1 MFPKTLD
8 RYLLRR
14 TLAPMSAVLISTMVA
29 FLMERLMRSFDLLSQ
44 TTEGFRYLTELLVN
58 LTPHYVGLTLP
69 GGFFIGLFVVVN
81 GLNKS
86 SEIDAILASG
96 TSLAR
101 FTTPFVAL
109 GVLLMVLSIILF
121 GFVQPYSRYAYHAVL
136 HAAENAGWNGDVRPK
151 ALLSAGPDFFLTA
164 DRTDAS
170 GRYLQQV
177 FIRRIDPNGREDILT
192 AVTAVVHKSPAD
204 SEIALELTN
213 GRQISTVAG
222 AQSYVVNFSRLMFN
236 VPAGDAG
243 LLRLRGEDVSELTLI
258 ELARQGGG
266 LEPAALPRET
276 LLAAL
281 YARLARALIL
291 PLLPLIAVPF
301 GLSAKRAGSGAA
313 IATGGVLLF
322 AFEILMVLGQATA
335 TRATALAAVA
345 LPALIF
351 AAICVATFVVSQRRP
366 GENPVSWFIEK
377 VAAVADAV
385 IKAVRRR
392 RVAEVSGGA

>member
-1 MFPKTLD
+1 MFPNTLD

-14 TLAPMSAVLISTMVA
+14 TVAPMSAVLISTMVA

-44 TTEGFRYLTELLVN
+44 TTEGVRYLTELLVN

-81 GLNKS
+81 ALNKS

-96 TSLAR
+96 TSLTR
-101 FTTPFVAL
+101 FTAPFVAM
-109 GVLLMVLSIILF
+109 GALLMVLSVFLF

-151 ALLSAGPDFFLTA
+151 ALLSAGSDFFLTA

-177 FIRRIDPNGREDILT
+177 FIRRIDPNGREDIVT
-192 AVTAVVHKSPAD
+192 AVSAVVHKDPTD
-204 SEIALELTN
+204 RQIALELTN

-258 ELARQGGG
+258 ELARQGFG
-266 LEPAALPRET
+266 LEPASAPRET

-301 GLSAKRAGSGAA
+301 GLSAKRAGAGAA
-313 IATGGVLLF
+313 VATGGVLLF

-335 TRATALAAVA
+335 TRATALVAVA
-345 LPALIF
+345 LPAVTF
-351 AAICVATFVVSQRRP
+351 AAICIATFVVSQRRP
-366 GENPVSWFIEK
+366 GENPVSWFIEH
-377 VAAVADAV
+377 VAAVAEAV

-392 RVAEVSGGA
+392 RVAEVGGGA

>member
-1 MFPKTLD
+1 MIFPNTLD

-44 TTEGFRYLTELLVN
+44 TTEGLRYLAELLVN

-96 TSLAR
+96 TSLTR
-101 FTTPFVAL
+101 FTAPFVAM
-109 GVLLMVLSIILF
+109 GVLLMVLSVILF

-151 ALLSAGPDFFLTA
+151 ALLSAGSDFFLTA

-192 AVTAVVHKSPAD
+192 AVSAVVHKNPAD
-204 SEIALELTN
+204 SHIALELTN

-222 AQSYVVNFSRLMFN
+222 AQSYVVNFSR
-236 VPAGDAG
+236 PC
-243 LLRLRGEDVSELTLI
+243 VS
-258 ELARQGGG
+258 
-266 LEPAALPRET
+266 
-276 LLAAL
+276 
-281 YARLARALIL
+281 
-291 PLLPLIAVPF
+291 
-301 GLSAKRAGSGAA
+301 S
-313 IATGGVLLF
+313 
-322 AFEILMVLGQATA
+322 
-335 TRATALAAVA
+335 
-345 LPALIF
+345 
-351 AAICVATFVVSQRRP
+351 
-366 GENPVSWFIEK
+366 
-377 VAAVADAV
+377 
-385 IKAVRRR
+385 
-392 RVAEVSGGA
+392 